1 MQAATST
8 ARALK
13 PNMDPAEWEMRVN
26 LAAAFRLCALQDWD
40 EGLVAHLSARVPG
53 HPNQFL
59 MHPAALLFEEIT
71 ASRLHKLDEHCN
83 HVEPSDE
90 MPHKF
95 AFPFHKG
102 IYDAHPQAQCIM
114 HLHTKYVTAVA
125 MQEQGLIPGN
135 QYAMWLG
142 PIGYHDYEGLISS
155 DEEGQRLAK
164 NFGKSQ
170 IVLQRGHG
178 FVLWGHSVHEA
189 YMLSFL
195 MIRACE
201 TQIRSL
207 AGGVKPYVPPQTV
220 LDATIGQA
228 KIIHDTNAPFNQM
241 SWRAHLRK
249 LDRIAPDYKT

>member
-1 MQAATST
+1 MSSPAP
-8 ARALK
+8 ALK
-13 PNMDPAEWEMRVN
+13 PGMSAEEWKARVD
-26 LAAAFRLCALQDWD
+26 LAAAFRLAAMQDWD

-59 MHPAALLFEEIT
+59 MHPAALLFEEVT
-71 ASRLHKLDEHCN
+71 ASRLHKLDDKCN
-83 HVEPSDE
+83 HVEPNDE

-102 IYDAHPQAQCIM
+102 IYDAYPQAQCII

-142 PIGYHDYEGLISS
+142 PIGYHDYEGLIST
-155 DEEGQRLAK
+155 DEEGQRLAR
-164 NFGKSQ
+164 NFGNSQ
-170 IVLQRGHG
+170 VVLQRGHG
-178 FVLWGHSVHEA
+178 FVLWGHTIHEA
-189 YMLSFL
+189 YMLAFL

-201 TQIRSL
+201 TQVRSM
-207 AGGVKPYVPPQTV
+207 AGGVKPYVPPQHV

-228 KIIHDTNAPFNQM
+228 RSFFTNGNNAFNQM
-241 SWRAHLRK
+241 SWRAMLRK
-249 LDRIAPDYKT
+249 LDRDAPDYKT

>member
-1 MQAATST
+1 MSNVAAATVLRKLDISPEEWK
-8 ARALK
+8 ARV
-13 PNMDPAEWEMRVN
+13 D

-71 ASRLHKLDEHCN
+71 ASRLHKLDEKCN
-83 HVEPSDE
+83 HVVPSDE

-102 IYDAHPQAQCIM
+102 IYDAFPQAHCIM

-125 MQEQGLIPGN
+125 MQEQGLIRGN
-135 QYAMWLG
+135 QYAMWIG
-142 PIGYHDYEGLISS
+142 PVGYHDYEGLIST

-164 NFGKSQ
+164 NFGDKQ

-178 FVLWGHSVHEA
+178 FVLWGHSIAEA

-201 TQIRSL
+201 TQVRSM
-207 AGGVKPYVPPQTV
+207 AGGVSPYVPPQHV

-228 KIIHDTNAPFNQM
+228 RIITDGNAPFNQM
-241 SWRAHLRK
+241 SWRAMLRK
-249 LDRIAPDYKT
+249 LDREAPDYKT